1 MPISYSIDSQLGI
14 ILETWVGNV
23 SAKDLAGYWRSYL
36 SNPEVLSLRRTLV
49 DLRQA
54 YPTFT
59 GSELSDLIS
68 SIVDPILQGR
78 AWKTAI
84 IVDRPVQFG
93 ISRQYHVFAEHY
105 SRDAIF
111 SDLTSALKWLTSPT

>member
-23 SAKDLAGYWRSYL
+23 SAKDLSEYWKNYL
-36 SNPEVLSLRRTLV
+36 ANPEVLSLRRTLV

-68 SIVDPILQGR
+68 RIVDPILQGR
-78 AWKTAI
+78 DWKTAI

-93 ISRQYHVFAEHY
+93 ISRQYHAFAEHY

-111 SDLTSALKWLTSPT
+111 SDPTSALKWLTSQT